1 VPILRLTD
9 GQKRLLLSLPGVWQ
23 HEWLLVREH
32 ALSQQQ
38 DAFRDSEICG
48 TLCDIGRAMERDGQ
62 PHFLLTHPR
71 SGVPVPALEGS
82 SIFPE

>member
-1 VPILRLTD
+1 MPVLLLTD
-9 GQKRLLLSLPGVWQ
+9 GQKRLLLSLPGMWQ

-62 PHFLLTHPR
+62 PHFLLTHPPQWSAR
-71 SGVPVPALEGS
+71 PGARGQ
-82 SIFPE
+82 